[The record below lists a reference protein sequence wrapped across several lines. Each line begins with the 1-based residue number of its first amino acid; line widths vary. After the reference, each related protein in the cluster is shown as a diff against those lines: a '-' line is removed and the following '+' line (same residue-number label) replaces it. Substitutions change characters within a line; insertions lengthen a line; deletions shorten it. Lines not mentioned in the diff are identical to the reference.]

1 MAEVQCPNC
10 GKDNPDFLE
19 HCQFCQTPLAAG
31 AIVRPGDDPV
41 KIDTGELEPILP
53 EWLRD
58 IREKGRDTT
67 TLEIK
72 AEANKPKAQKSEPLD
87 LLAGLASQT
96 EDDGEEIPD
105 WLADIVP
112 SAPKR
117 PQANEPAP
125 DVQAPA
131 EEPTKENAQPA
142 PTADDEFSQWFAEAS
157 KDSAHPF
164 EWEASAP
171 PAQPF
176 TEAPAQPQA
185 TEDLSWLYS
194 LEESSQKEM
203 PTVEAGSQPQSNLG
217 WLEDLNATADAA
229 ATDSMSVWLPERDEL
244 AGESAPEEISSLTE
258 QTDPLRG
265 LAGDDFMPA
274 SGALDDWFRETDLSA
289 QPSAAIEFNE
299 SDDSRDSPFAAP
311 ETQADVPLSPGELPS
326 WVQSMRPTEATIQS
340 DAVRRGD
347 YVAPESQGPLAG
359 LEGVIPLVPI
369 GSSRRP
375 KAFSLKLQPTDEQIA
390 GASLLENILAS
401 ETTPRLVGAQTNVAP
416 QRALRWALSALFL
429 IALGGMAFM
438 RTESLL
444 APRAFAPQVD
454 STLNAVN
461 SLPKNSIV
469 LVAIDYEPALAGE
482 MEAISGPLL
491 DQLALSAQARL
502 AFVSTSPNG
511 VGLVSRLLTNTGV
524 SRAAPQGLGYLEGA
538 NYVNLGYLSGGLIGV
553 REFLE
558 DPARAL
564 PQAEQTPDFSVSAIT
579 DYAAIVILTD
589 QAESGQAWVEQLHAR
604 SRADSAFAAQ
614 PWLVVASAQAAPILL
629 PYYSAQQIAGLV
641 GGLSNAA
648 YYEFIN
654 DSRPGIAR
662 KYWDSFGAG
671 AALAAALMALGGLW
685 NLIAGLRARKNGEAG

>member
-1 MAEVQCPNC
+1 MAEIRCPNC

-19 HCQFCQTPLAAG
+19 HCQFCQTPLAAE

-67 TLEIK
+67 PPEIK

-112 SAPKR
+112 SASKR

-131 EEPTKENAQPA
+131 KEPAEENAQPA
-142 PTADDEFSQWFAEAS
+142 PAADDEFSQWFAEAS
-157 KDSAHPF
+157 KDSAYPF
-164 EWEASAP
+164 ELEASAP
-171 PAQPF
+171 PVHPF

-185 TEDLSWLYS
+185 AEDLSWLYS

-203 PTVEAGSQPQSNLG
+203 PTVDAESQLQPNLG
-217 WLEDLNATADAA
+217 WLEDLNTTADAA

-244 AGESAPEEISSLTE
+244 ADESAPEEISPLTE

-265 LAGDDFMPA
+265 LAGDDLMPA
-274 SGALDDWFRETDLSA
+274 SGALDDWFRETDPSA
-289 QPSAAIEFNE
+289 QSSAAIEFNE
-299 SDDSRDSPFAAP
+299 SDDSRDSPFATP

-326 WVQSMRPTEATIQS
+326 WVQSMRPTEATIQT

-347 YVAPESQGPLAG
+347 YAAPESQGPLAG

-401 ETTPRLVGAQTNVAP
+401 ETMPRPVEARTNVVP

-461 SLPKNSIV
+461 SLTKNSIV

-511 VGLVSRLLTNTGV
+511 VGLVSRLLMNTGV
-524 SRAAPQGLGYLEGA
+524 SRAAPQGLGYLEGE
-538 NYVNLGYLSGGLIGV
+538 NYVNLGYLPGGLIGM

-558 DPARAL
+558 DPVRAL
-564 PQAEQTPDFSVSAIT
+564 PQAGQTPNFSVSAMT

-589 QAESGQAWVEQLHAR
+589 RAESGQAWVEQLYAR
-604 SRADSAFAAQ
+604 RRADPAFAAQ
-614 PWLVVASAQAAPILL
+614 PWLVAASAQAAPILL

-671 AALAAALMALGGLW
+671 AALAAVLIALGGLW